1 MSIVTST
8 FPKPNYGLYIS
19 LIGTVS
25 ILLWLGIFKFTPTEA
40 VAIKPLVS
48 NHPLTSWVY
57 GKMNDQTISNLI
69 GIFEIVV
76 AILILVGLKYK
87 IIAKIA
93 AISVIIIFL
102 MTISYLFTTPNTWRN
117 VDNILITDFF
127 IFKDIM
133 YLGFGVSF
141 FQYANN

>member
-1 MSIVTST
+1 MSNVTST

-40 VAIKPLVS
+40 AAIKPLVS
-48 NHPLTSWVY
+48 NHPLTSWMY